1 MPKTIDELKPSIKRE
16 FKKITKQMLKS
27 NFFDF
32 FKRLEIIKE
41 LDGGHIE
48 DK

>member
-1 MPKTIDELKPSIKRE
+1 MPKTIGELKASIKRE

-32 FKRLEIIKE
+32 FKRLEIINE
-41 LDGGHIE
+41 LDGGHVE
-48 DK
+48 EK